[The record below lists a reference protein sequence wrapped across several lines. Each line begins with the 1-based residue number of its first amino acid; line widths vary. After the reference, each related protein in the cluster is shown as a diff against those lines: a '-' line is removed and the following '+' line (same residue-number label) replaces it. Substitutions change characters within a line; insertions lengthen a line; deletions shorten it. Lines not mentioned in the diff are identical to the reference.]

1 MFMALKQKFAF
12 LIVFAASCFSC
23 FCFDF
28 GSGQNPFDVS
38 ALIIHQEDVY
48 VTSQNIACSENGIEI
63 SYALSNATG
72 HTLYAPATIKCIP
85 LGFQTTANEIPFP
98 VGFKILINET
108 NIDFDGN
115 EKDNEIHFNIPMPSE
130 EKTVVK
136 VSYKNLQSVGANQ
149 TGTNFKY
156 LIKLQ
161 KNKNNEPIDYDFSYT
176 ASKNAEAYIQNIII
190 FDSDDDTYPELDY
203 QIKRVFDDNNFW
215 TFNITHHA
223 FESDS
228 MYIFVGLT
236 YYDLLSDSTDIRMY
250 RYKDMATLYVNDKD
264 LKNEAIEMKDVFFLS
279 NEQLRLLRNAFYAIH
294 GYRFKSQALQ
304 NYFTQC
310 GRYKPNSSFFE
321 ADFNETERKNIE
333 LIRQM
338 ENMTEP
344 LLLSDCAE

>member
-1 MFMALKQKFAF
+1 MVLKQKYFV
-12 LIVFAASCFSC
+12 LLCLLCNFSC

-28 GSGQNPFDVS
+28 ESGQNPFDVS
-38 ALIIHQEDVY
+38 ALIIHQENVHI
-48 VTSQNIACSENGIEI
+48 TSQNIECSENGIEI
-63 SYALSNATG
+63 SYVLSNATG
-72 HTLYAPATIKCIP
+72 HTLYAPTTIKCIP
-85 LGFQTTANEIPFP
+85 LGFQTTANEIPVP

-115 EKDNEIHFNIPMPSE
+115 EKDNEIHFNIPMLSE

-136 VSYKNLQSVGANQ
+136 VSYKNLQNAGANQ

-161 KNKNNEPIDYDFSYT
+161 KNKNNEPIDYNFSY
-176 ASKNAEAYIQNIII
+176 ASSKDSEAYIQNIII
-190 FDSDDDTYPELDY
+190 FDSNDDTYPELDF
-203 QIKRVFDDNNFW
+203 QIKRSFNDKNFW
-215 TFNITHHA
+215 TFNITNHT

-228 MYIFVGLT
+228 MYIFIGLT

-264 LKNEAIEMKDVFFLS
+264 LKNEVLEMKDTFFLS

-294 GYRFKSQALQ
+294 GYRFKSQVLQ

-310 GRYKPNSSFFE
+310 GRYKPNSSFSE

-338 ENMTEP
+338 ENIKEP
-344 LLLSDCAE
+344 LLLSDLLE